1 MNRRFILLLIL
12 PLLLYSSELE
22 TFKKANILKLY
33 EKNEWKALLHYN
45 NKLDITDKT
54 FILSE
59 NFSLEEELNLTI
71 NSFYSSAEK
80 YENINN
86 HPQCKFPGR
95 LLFISHELN
104 ISESEFPKINCPD
117 FNTYKIKA
125 PAEEIYLIYA
135 SEKVNNPSSMMG
147 HTFLKYSGVNHQ
159 DREVEH
165 AVTFYTVIDT
175 INIFTLAYQ
184 NIFSGMN
191 GLFALQP
198 YKKIKEQYTEIEYRN
213 IWEYQ
218 LKLSEYRRKLID
230 YHIWELKGIEM
241 KYFFTSYN
249 CSTVIY
255 YTLSLANPRI
265 YDDAKL
271 WITPLDTVKFL
282 YKYDL
287 IVNSEL
293 FPSNEWLIKMTAE
306 NLDDDKVNNIVSIV
320 NNKSYNQINEL
331 DFNSLKLLEV
341 YSTLKY
347 KEESIEKDELISI
360 QKNIDDATENDGNTF
375 DISHYK
381 SPNKIPNERQ
391 ISLGYKNINE
401 EEYNKLSF
409 LPASHLLNDNN
420 KEYFGESELKIGY
433 LSILVNKDEILLDEF
448 TLFGMKSYIPFDTLT
463 YDFSY
468 QFEVA
473 VKKEY
478 SEDMNYV
485 DTLKI
490 DGGIG
495 MDFLLWKDINVFAI
509 LNFGVGYNKDD
520 NTHILFNPQVGGMIY
535 EILNMKSLVYYQP
548 LFVNETQIYNKY
560 VLEHNIF
567 FLKDYKFYFNLEYIE
582 LEEKLINYE
591 FGFSKLF

>member
-22 TFKKANILKLY
+22 ILKKANILKLY
-33 EKNEWKALLHYN
+33 EKNEWKALLHYD

-59 NFSLEEELNLTI
+59 DFSLEEELKLTI
-71 NSFYSSAEK
+71 NSFYRSVEK

-117 FNTYKIKA
+117 FSTYKIKA
-125 PAEEIYLIYA
+125 PAEKIYLIYA

-159 DREVEH
+159 DREVQH
-165 AVTFYTVIDT
+165 AITFYTVINT

-184 NIFSGMN
+184 NIYSGMN

-198 YKKIKEQYTEIEYRN
+198 YKKIKEQYTEIENRN

-218 LKLSEYRRKLID
+218 LKLSEYRRKLMY
-230 YHIWELKGIEM
+230 YHIWELKGLKM
-241 KYFFTSYN
+241 KYYFTSYN

-255 YTLSLANPRI
+255 YALSLANPKI

-287 IVNSEL
+287 IANSEL
-293 FPSNEWLIKMTAE
+293 FPSNEWLIKMTVE
-306 NLDDDKVNNIVSIV
+306 NLDDNKIGNVVNIVD
-320 NNKSYNQINEL
+320 NKKYNQINEL
-331 DFNSLKLLEV
+331 DFNSLKLLEA
-341 YSTLKY
+341 YSSLKY
-347 KEESIEKDELISI
+347 KEKSIEKDEHISI
-360 QKNIDDATENDGNTF
+360 QKNIDNAVENSGNTF

-391 ISLGYKNINE
+391 VSIGYKNIDE
-401 EEYNKLSF
+401 EGFTKLSF

-433 LSILVNKDEILLDEF
+433 LSVLVNKDNIELDEF
-448 TLFGMKSYIPFDTLT
+448 TLYGMKSYIPFDTLT

-468 QFEVA
+468 QFELA

-485 DTLKI
+485 DTVKI

-495 MDFLLWKDINVFAI
+495 IDFLLWKDINVFAI
-509 LNFGVGYNKDD
+509 LNLGVGYNKDD
-520 NTHILFNPQVGGMIY
+520 NSHILFNPQVGGMIY
-535 EILNMKSLVYYQP
+535 EVLNMKSLVYYQP

-567 FLKDYKFYFNLEYIE
+567 FLKDYKFYFNFEYIDV
-582 LEEKLINYE
+582 EEKLTNYE
-591 FGFSKLF
+591 FGFTKLF